1 MGNKKVAD
9 AGYRVLES
17 LKELAKRPLSPQ
29 ELVQMI
35 EDKTDN
41 VFRKEIVHKYIN
53 TFKLLNI
60 ELVKIRDKY
69 YLERGVERIEFD
81 EKDLS
86 VIEFLTKYVDK
97 MRHETFKETIFEAF
111 QIIEKSFSQS
121 TCSLIKTKTIKPY
134 KPRKPVKIK
143 DDNVRLYEKYCNEHL
158 KIDLKYKENDS
169 CKEDKY
175 LVAPCNIAYKHGRA
189 VLVGYCYNTNSHKE
203 FILDNITEAN
213 QTPQMSFSN
222 SPGSVTFKLTGRLA
236 RAYKL
241 KEGENIIEYD
251 LKKKKYII
259 VSNKTQ
265 DKDLLLRRL
274 IRYFGSCEILYPK
287 SMKEK
292 MLTLVEEMEK
302 IYAQ

>member
-17 LKELAKRPLSPQ
+17 LKELAKRPVSPQ

-175 LVAPCNIAYKHGRA
+175 LVAPCMQYCIQTRTSRA
-189 VLVGYCYNTNSHKE
+189 GGLLLQHKLSQRVYSRQHHRSKPDSADE
-203 FILDNITEAN
+203 F
-213 QTPQMSFSN
+213 
-222 SPGSVTFKLTGRLA
+222 FKLARFCYFQTNRQTGQSLQAQR
-236 RAYKL
+236 RR
-241 KEGENIIEYD
+241 EY
-251 LKKKKYII
+251 Y
-259 VSNKTQ
+259 
-265 DKDLLLRRL
+265 
-274 IRYFGSCEILYPK
+274 
-287 SMKEK
+287 
-292 MLTLVEEMEK
+292 
-302 IYAQ
+302 